1 MRMRKPPEKPTS
13 LRPNG
18 VKFTL
23 PKPILI
29 IDSME
34 QRPYSFKPFK
44 KWFAAIERKK
54 LPVGD
59 YSIAGLEDRV
69 AVERKSLQDLFN
81 CCSPYGSRDAFIRA
95 CERLSKLDFA
105 ALVIEGSIT
114 KILRATEYT
123 TMHPN
128 AVFGTI
134 QALAVR
140 WGIQP
145 WFAPTRALA
154 EEITACLLHKAYQ
167 LNALEKQG
175 LPRRFVEGDI

>member
-1 MRMRKPPEKPTS
+1 MRRPPAHPTV
-13 LRPNG
+13 LRHQG
-18 VKFTL
+18 LTIKL

-34 QRPYSFKPFK
+34 QKPYTFKPFR
-44 KWFAAIERKK
+44 KWFTGIERRK
-54 LPVGD
+54 LPFGD
-59 YSIAGLEDRV
+59 YSIAGLEDRA

-81 CCSPYGSRDAFIRA
+81 CCSPNGSREAFVRA

-105 ALVIEGSIT
+105 AVVIEGSIT
-114 KILRATEYT
+114 KILRATEFSS
-123 TMHPN
+123 MHPN
-128 AVFGTI
+128 AVIGTI

-145 WFAPTRALA
+145 WFAPSRALA

-167 LNALEKQG
+167 LISLEKRG